1 MQYSDAI
8 SNKSES
14 GSDDVFDIKR
24 IDIDGRYL
32 KRKRTTFDI
41 IEKLSSVEIIH
52 LRKI

>member
-1 MQYSDAI
+1 MMFLI
-8 SNKSES
+8 LKEL
-14 GSDDVFDIKR
+14 I
-24 IDIDGRYL
+24 IDGRYL

>member
-14 GSDDVFDIKR
+14 GSDDVFDI
-24 IDIDGRYL
+24 